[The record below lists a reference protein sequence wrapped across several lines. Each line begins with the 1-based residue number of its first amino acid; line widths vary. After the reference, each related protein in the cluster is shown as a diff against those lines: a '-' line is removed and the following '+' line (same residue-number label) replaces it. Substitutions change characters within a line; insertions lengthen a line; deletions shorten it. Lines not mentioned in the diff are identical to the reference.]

1 MSAAFFSLELSS
13 VRPTA
18 HCKYL
23 RSDYDQIAVIRRVS
37 IPKYCHSQD
46 QMIGSNFYYF
56 SYDHN
61 FYDLFTIIHSN
72 HTITVLPMVVHYQ

>member
-1 MSAAFFSLELSS
+1 MMHDFELHEFFHSPKNVHLKAL
-13 VRPTA
+13 

-56 SYDHN
+56 SDCN
-61 FYDLFTIIHSN
+61 NS
-72 HTITVLPMVVHYQ
+72 